1 MGLGSS
7 YLVLKHP
14 SLRPNHDQSR
24 RISRVSIATG
34 LSSHIWCKE
43 ITTPKWYPQNGSFKG
58 KSWLTI
64 GFEGTYFS
72 ENSKLFNEM
81 CLGYILIPVD
91 IHKHSGYI
99 YNYIYKQSANECAW
113 EAPWNLRIGQTVRP
127 WIHPLWRIES
137 GLISCGS
144 HITLDNIQSS
154 ILTLHYIMII
164 YYFRWLRESPTCP
177 LPQPRHPQSRSRP
190 AARRA
195 SAECRALG
203 SRQGSPVAH
212 GVASLEAPN
221 GPLLVVR

>member
-1 MGLGSS
+1 MSACSKQFQWQLAASLMAELRGAFRCGCLDVLVWGHAGPIKTIINTGPIGASPPKHWSVYMGLGSS

-99 YNYIYKQSANECAW
+99 YNYIY
-113 EAPWNLRIGQTVRP
+113 I
-127 WIHPLWRIES
+127 
-137 GLISCGS
+137 
-144 HITLDNIQSS
+144 
-154 ILTLHYIMII
+154 
-164 YYFRWLRESPTCP
+164 
-177 LPQPRHPQSRSRP
+177 
-190 AARRA
+190 
-195 SAECRALG
+195 
-203 SRQGSPVAH
+203 
-212 GVASLEAPN
+212 
-221 GPLLVVR
+221 